1 MLKNNKGFSL
11 IELMVVVAIIGILA
25 SFAIPQYASFQSRAR
40 QKEGQTLLGSY
51 FTAIKSTE
59 ADGGILWANFVTAG
73 FAPTGQLHYRIETG
87 AQAIPIAGAYPANGA
102 PYQVGCITTGPNG
115 PALPTCNAPTF
126 SWSGTAAVAAGG
138 YIAQWQE
145 VPAIGSFYP
154 APATAACVRLSAT
167 ALLANFT
174 ACAGAVIRSGGT
186 LADADSW
193 SINQAKVLLNVN
205 SGVN

>member
-59 ADGGILWANFVTAG
+59 ADGGVLWANFVTAG
-73 FAPTGQLHYRIETG
+73 FAPTGQLHYRIETQ
-87 AQAIPIAGAYPANGA
+87 AQAVPLGGAYPANGA
-102 PYQVGCITTGPNG
+102 PYLAACITTGPNA
-115 PALPTCNAPTF
+115 PAAPTCNAATS
-126 SWSGTAAVAAGG
+126 SWSGTAVTAAGA
-138 YIAQWQE
+138 YVAQWQE
-145 VPAIGSFYP
+145 VAAVGSFYP
-154 APATAACVRLSAT
+154 VAATAACVRLSAT
-167 ALLANFT
+167 AISATFR

-186 LADADSW
+186 VADADSW
-193 SINQAKVLLNVN
+193 SITETKTLLNVN